1 MLKCLLKILAWGSLV
16 VFPYKIM
23 SAFRYIF
30 DLILSKRFVLLTKS
44 SGTAFLRSPF
54 YIMGHKYITFDS
66 FMACPGVRIECWDK
80 YMGNSYSPSITIGHN
95 VCFNYRCH
103 VGAIN
108 KIIIGNNVL
117 IGSQV
122 LITDHSHGEL
132 TKEEL
137 LISPAKRKLYS
148 KGPVIIGD
156 DVWIGEGACILPNVT
171 IGHNS
176 VIGAN
181 SVVTHDIPPFSIVGG
196 NPARIIRKYNK
207 V

>member
-1 MLKCLLKILAWGSLV
+1 
-16 VFPYKIM
+16 
-23 SAFRYIF
+23 
-30 DLILSKRFVLLTKS
+30 
-44 SGTAFLRSPF
+44 
-54 YIMGHKYITFDS
+54 
-66 FMACPGVRIECWDK
+66 
-80 YMGNSYSPSITIGHN
+80 MGNSYSPSITIGHN